1 MKKKSTKVTAAFA
14 SDLEIKSYF
23 NKLGNGPN
31 LTREEEAVL
40 IKDLEFYQKQIVD
53 TIIVNAYAQT
63 EVFKYLRSLDT
74 SGEEIINISKHLDQD
89 SSETDIK
96 NMTAKFKALLR
107 SFETKD
113 ADSLLMNINAV
124 SLAGNIV
131 HGILVEIKKKHL
143 AIQDLGSRYKA
154 IKKYF
159 EGFEAD
165 DVAILTMIKTPD
177 DRVKQFLSKDY
188 RLNPVQVANKLSEW
202 QQYVNDCD
210 MLLVD
215 LFGASFVDVKDIYR
229 KIADFEVGAS
239 KSRTVLIS
247 RNLKLVI
254 FRAKN
259 FLNKGLDFDDLIQ
272 EGNAGLIKAID
283 KFDSSKKTKIS
294 TYATWWID
302 QGIRRAISNKGKTVR
317 VPTHIE
323 WQQTKL
329 SQVISK
335 LTAKLV
341 RPPTLAEIAK
351 ESGVDI
357 KTLEDLQTRA
367 QHEIGMDEELSSGM
381 TLGEMLTADPNES
394 PLAITEQKL
403 LRERI
408 RKALATLKPFDEKV
422 IRLRYGIGEVPDDE
436 GVTLQEIA
444 DKVNLTKQGVRVVE
458 CRALKNLRKKIAGL
472 SHE

>member
-1 MKKKSTKVTAAFA
+1 MSKKNAKVTAAFA
-14 SDLEIKSYF
+14 GDPEIKNYF
-23 NKLGNGPN
+23 NKLGSSPN

-40 IKDLEFYQKQIVD
+40 IKDLEFYQKQIIDSIIID
-53 TIIVNAYAQT
+53 TYAQA

-74 SGEEIINISKHLDQD
+74 SGEEIINISKHLDPE

-113 ADSLLMNINAV
+113 KDSLLMNINAV

-143 AIQDLGSRYKA
+143 AIQELDSRFKS

-159 EGFEAD
+159 EGFKSD
-165 DVAILTMIKTPD
+165 DFEILSLIKSQD
-177 DRVKQFLSKDY
+177 ESLKQFLTKEY
-188 RLNPVQVANKLSEW
+188 RLSQVQVSNKLSEW
-202 QQYVNDCD
+202 QQYVSDCD
-210 MLLVD
+210 VLLAD
-215 LFGASFVDVKDIYR
+215 LFGASFVDVKEIYR
-229 KIADFEVGAS
+229 KIAQFEVGAS
-239 KSRTVLIS
+239 NSRTVLIS

-329 SQVISK
+329 NQVISK

-341 RPPTLAEIAK
+341 RPPTLKEIAA
-351 ESGVDI
+351 ESGIDI

-381 TLGEMLTADPNES
+381 TLGEMLTADPSES
-394 PLAITEQKL
+394 PFVITEQKL

-444 DKVNLTKQGVRVVE
+444 DKVSLTKQGVRVVE